1 MFGLL
6 LKKQLT
12 EIFRGYFYDVKKN
25 KKRSVVSTI
34 GFLLLY
40 LFLMVGVV
48 GGMFTYLSIT
58 LCKPMYQVGMSW
70 LYFIIMGLIAI
81 ALGTFGSVFSTFQ
94 QLYLSKD
101 NDLLLSMP
109 IPIRSILSARLAGVY
124 LLGLMYSVA
133 VILPTVIVYFI
144 VADVTPSVIVG
155 AVLLI
160 LLISLLVLILSC
172 ALGWCVA
179 KVSLKMKNKSFITVI
194 LSLAFIVLYYF
205 VYYKAQEVLNDLLKN
220 LVVYGTEVKDK
231 ANILYLF
238 GRIGEG
244 YIPAMIG
251 FSVAIL
257 AITIVVFV
265 VISKSFIKIAT
276 SQGTVTKVKYK
287 EKKIKEKSPFKA
299 LLGKEMK
306 KFTSNANYM
315 LNCGFGSIFVILFGG
330 LILIKKELIFEIID
344 GFVQTT
350 SSMDITVCEGD
361 IVIIFITVICA
372 LIALNDMVVP
382 SVSLEGKSI
391 WILQSLPVKPWNILK
406 AKICVQLIITGIPM
420 IFCQICMLLIMRASV
435 IELILAML
443 IPIAFLVFITLF
455 GMYLGIKRPN
465 LTWTNEITPIKQS
478 LSVAIAMFG
487 GMAVPVVMCAIY
499 LVIAKPIGSVVYMC
513 LVLALMLA
521 GSGIFYMWLKKKGS
535 ELFAKL

>member
-12 EIFRGYFYDVKKN
+12 EIFRGYFYNSKNN
-25 KKRSVVSTI
+25 KKRFVGSTI
-34 GFLLLY
+34 GFFILY

-48 GGMFTYLSIT
+48 GGLFVYLSIT
-58 LCKPMYQVGMSW
+58 LCKPMYTAKMSW
-70 LYFIIMGLIAI
+70 LYFVIMALIAI
-81 ALGTFGSVFSTFQ
+81 VLGTLGSVFNTFQ
-94 QLYLSKD
+94 QLYISKD

-109 IPIRSILSARLAGVY
+109 IPIRSIVLARLAGVY
-124 LLGLMYSVA
+124 LLGFMYSA
-133 VILPTVIVYFI
+133 VVIV
-144 VADVTPSVIVG
+144 PSVIVYWVVADINSKVIIG
-155 AVLLI
+155 PVLLT
-160 LLISLLVLILSC
+160 LLVSVVVLILSC
-172 ALGWCVA
+172 VLGWGVA
-179 KVSLKMKNKSFITVI
+179 KISLKLKNKSFITVI
-194 LSLAFIVLYYF
+194 FSLLFIGLYYF
-205 VYYKAQEVLNDLLKN
+205 VYYKVEKILQELLTN
-220 LVVYGTEVKDK
+220 LAVYGNEVKAK

-238 GRIGEG
+238 GKIGEG
-244 YIPAMIG
+244 YIPSMIG
-251 FSVAIL
+251 FTVTLVAVTVLVL
-257 AITIVVFV
+257 AI
-265 VISKSFIKIAT
+265 ISKSFIKIAT
-276 SQGTVTKVKYK
+276 SQGTVAKVRYK
-287 EKKIKEKSPFKA
+287 EKIIKEKSPFKA
-299 LLGKEMK
+299 LLEKEMK

-350 SSMDITVCEGD
+350 SSMDITICEGD
-361 IVIIFITVICA
+361 VVIIFITVICA

-487 GMAVPVVMCAIY
+487 GMAVPVVMCTIY

-521 GSGIFYMWLKKKGS
+521 GSVIFYMWLKKKGS